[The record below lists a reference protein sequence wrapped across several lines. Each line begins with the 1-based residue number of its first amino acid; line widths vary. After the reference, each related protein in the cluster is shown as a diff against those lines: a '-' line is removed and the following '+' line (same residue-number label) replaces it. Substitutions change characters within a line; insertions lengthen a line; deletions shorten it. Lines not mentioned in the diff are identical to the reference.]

1 MENDKKRDYN
11 QKERNP
17 QEKRPGNY
25 DAQTSSNPNTANTNA
40 DAHIGNN
47 RNLKP
52 GVNLDKDFKDT
63 KRITNT
69 DDFEEDDY
77 QDYVEDGD
85 LIPSSSGPQ
94 TYDPERHK
102 KNTRNPDDLDDT
114 DDSSNRDSGANRT
127 PGL

>member
-1 MENDKKRDYN
+1 MENNKNRDYG
-11 QKERNP
+11 QDERNL
-17 QEKRPGNY
+17 QEKQPGNNKS
-25 DAQTSSNPNTANTNA
+25 QGSSNPSAANANS

-63 KRITNT
+63 KRLTTT
-69 DDFEEDDY
+69 DDFEENDY

-94 TYDPERHK
+94 TYEPESRK
-102 KNTRNPDDLDDT
+102 PTQNPDDLDDT
-114 DDSSNRDSGANRT
+114 DDSSKRDSGATRT